1 MKKIKLAM
9 FVLLFVVI
17 LGIFGF
23 RDRLVD
29 DRNDLIQVAMIP
41 KIIGISYFDKCMEGA
56 KEVAQN
62 YGMEIIYK
70 GPTTADAAIQVNLV
84 QDFIYQK
91 VDVIVIAPIDPNAV
105 KPILQEARQ
114 KGIIVVTYDADA
126 DPEARDVFVN
136 QVSPEVLGQHLI
148 DNLVSLIGEAGKFA
162 ILTASLTADNQN
174 TWIRYM
180 DAYRISKYPE
190 LELLTMIPTDEDQ
203 QKAYANT
210 RNLLQAYPEIDGI
223 IAMSTEAGPGAA
235 QAFKTLDIQEEVKL
249 YALSLPN
256 EMKSYLHEGYA
267 HLATLWNPYDL
278 GRLTMEVVHR
288 LIEGEELKDGQSYP
302 KFGAIKYEEDSRT
315 IIMGQPLD
323 FDRNNVDAFDF

>member
-1 MKKIKLAM
+1 MKKMRLG
-9 FVLLFVVI
+9 FVILLFGLTI
-17 LGIFGF
+17 GIFGF
-23 RDRLVD
+23 RDQLFEQPKEMIR
-29 DRNDLIQVAMIP
+29 VAMIP

-56 KEVAQN
+56 KEVAQK

-70 GPTTADAAIQVNLV
+70 GPTTADAAIQVNLI

-91 VDVIVIAPIDPNAV
+91 VDVIAIAPIDPNAV
-105 KPILQEARQ
+105 KPILQEARK
-114 KGIIVVTYDADA
+114 KGIIVVTFDADA

-136 QVSPEVLGQHLI
+136 QVSPEVLGQHLM
-148 DNLVSLIGEAGKFA
+148 DNLVGLIGEEGQFA

-174 TWIRYM
+174 TWIHYM
-180 DAYRISKYPE
+180 EAYRVSKYPN

-235 QAFKTLDIQEEVKL
+235 QAFKTLNIREEVKL
-249 YALSLPN
+249 YALALPN
-256 EMKSYLHEGYA
+256 EMNSYLHEGYA
-267 HLATLWNPYDL
+267 QLATLWNPYDL

-288 LIEGEELKDGQSYP
+288 LMEGEVLEDGQSYP
-302 KFGAIKYEEDSRT
+302 NFGPIKYDEVSHT
-315 IIMGQPLD
+315 LIMGQPLD
-323 FDRNNVDAFDF
+323 FDKANVDAYDF